1 MQLQKLLQLQ
11 LLLLGPL
18 GTLLGRQLE
27 GKLLLLLGHSLLFS
41 LQALQ
46 GGHVLLGRV
55 LSGGGYAALL
65 LLLTE
70 KCAQKAACIGQETTA
85 VAQTKAIPA

>member
-1 MQLQKLLQLQ
+1 
-11 LLLLGPL
+11 
-18 GTLLGRQLE
+18 
-27 GKLLLLLGHSLLFS
+27 
-41 LQALQ
+41 
-46 GGHVLLGRV
+46 V
-55 LSGGGYAALL
+55 LL